1 MKIIRKII
9 EKTNRFFS
17 MAPTLDFGD
26 SMNFIGRNYVRDPNA
41 PCNVGDKVI
50 IHPVIGKSQA
60 TKSYPAVIKTKRV
73 RGQDGKAKG
82 EIWVLVAK
90 GIEDNK
96 DWCGAWMN
104 DYLFSRLEFVCCNYK
119 EKL

>member
-17 MAPTLDFGD
+17 MAPTLD
-26 SMNFIGRNYVRDPNA
+26 Y
-41 PCNVGDKVI
+41 
-50 IHPVIGKSQA
+50 
-60 TKSYPAVIKTKRV
+60 
-73 RGQDGKAKG
+73 GKAKG